1 MLAEHHSL
9 SIQGNSL
16 DVTPTSGFLG
26 REGSGLKDI
35 LSSYNSTTTKKLKQ
49 DPSGGERCNA
59 APPQVAEL
67 RDNNPQKM
75 VEISYKN
82 MSPRCINLEGYG

>member
-16 DVTPTSGFLG
+16 DVTPTSGFMG
-26 REGSGLKDI
+26 REGSGSKDK
-35 LSSYNSTTTKKLKQ
+35 KKLKKN
-49 DPSGGERCNA
+49 PSGGERCEA

-67 RDNNPQKM
+67 RYSNPQRM
-75 VEISYKN
+75 VEIN
-82 MSPRCINLEGYG
+82 NRDMSLLCINLEGYG